1 MIYTG
6 VGKSRMRARKR
17 FSLAPR
23 SCSGPI
29 EAPFID
35 LSLVVRVGMVALPHQ
50 AVTKREVVTPG
61 EGHEGTAHRPVSG
74 RTSGEAELQLWHR
87 FIILFILTHVL
98 SYSIEMGV

>member
-1 MIYTG
+1 
-6 VGKSRMRARKR
+6 MRARKC

-50 AVTKREVVTPG
+50 AVPRREVVTRG